1 MTQQEQ
7 VIDALVRARGLVER
21 GWCQG
26 WFARDADG
34 YEVAAVSPQACRF
47 CALGAIRHA
56 TNVFVE
62 GDNCIRLVL
71 RAGGNEALGDL
82 FTWNDAPERTQ
93 ADVLALYDRAI
104 ALAREETP

>member
-26 WFARDADG
+26 LHATDSDGRPVFWRDHRAER
-34 YEVAAVSPQACRF
+34 Y
-47 CALGAIRHA
+47 CAIGAIYTTPDPRVRMRCVVHLRKA
-56 TNVFVE
+56 IGGE
-62 GDNCIRLVL
+62 GDVS
-71 RAGGNEALGDL
+71 G
-82 FTWNDAPERTQ
+82 WNDAPERTQ

-104 ALAREETP
+104 ALAREATP